1 MVPSLLSL
9 LPPSLLFLLLL
20 LLLLQ
25 LLLGLQ
31 QVYLAHKVL
40 KPIFN
45 SAIC

>member
-9 LPPSLLFLLLL
+9 LPPSLLFLL